1 MGCGVYIEWVKTKAG
16 KSMPVDPAGVTIVT
30 KEGETVRGYI
40 PHWATCP
47 KAKLFK
53 RGYDKAFEGKK

>member
-1 MGCGVYIEWVKTKAG
+1 MGCGVYIEWVKTTAG

-47 KAKLFK
+47 KANQFK
-53 RGYDKAFEGKK
+53 KKQ